1 VTEVPPPSSG
11 APSDEGAATE
21 VAPSDAAPSDAAIVV
36 RNLVKRYRRRA
47 AVDGV
52 SFEVARGEVFALLGP
67 NGAGKTTTVEIIE
80 GYRGRDRGDV
90 QVLGKDPRR
99 GGRVLRAQVGLM
111 LQQGGFEPRARA
123 VEIVRLFAA
132 FHADPRNPDE
142 LIDLVGLREVS
153 RTRYRLLSGGERQ
166 RLALAV
172 ALVGRPEVLILDE
185 PTAGMDPAA
194 RAATRQAVLD
204 LRGEGIAVLMT
215 THDLVDVERVA
226 DRVAILVRGRIIASG
241 TPADLSSQ
249 GRRLNLRFGR
259 PLSNEDVATLRGTL
273 SQGWPGMRA
282 ERTVGDSAGAVI
294 DGVRTDP
301 ALVAATSMWAASRGL
316 QIVELRAASGSLEDR
331 YLELTGD
338 TAAAA
343 STSAGDDA

>member
-1 VTEVPPPSSG
+1 VTEV
-11 APSDEGAATE
+11 A
-21 VAPSDAAPSDAAIVV
+21 AAPGDAAIVV
-36 RNLVKRYRRRA
+36 RDLVKRYRRRA
-47 AVDGV
+47 VVDGI

-80 GYRGRDRGDV
+80 GYRRRDNGDV
-90 QVLGKDPRR
+90 VVLGTDPRR
-99 GGRVLRAQVGLM
+99 GGRALRARVGLM

-123 VEIVRLFAA
+123 IEIVRLFAA

-142 LIDLVGLREVS
+142 LIDLVGLRNVA
-153 RTRYRLLSGGERQ
+153 RTRYRRLSGGERQ

-194 RAATRQAVLD
+194 RAATRQVVLD
-204 LRGEGIAVLMT
+204 LRAEGLAVLLT
-215 THDLVDVERVA
+215 THDLVDVERIA
-226 DRVAILVRGRIIASG
+226 DRAAILVAGRVIATG
-241 TPADLSSQ
+241 TPAELSGQ

-259 PLSNEDVATLRGTL
+259 PLGNHDVAALRGILTE
-273 SQGWPGMRA
+273 GWPDLRA
-282 ERTVGDSAGAVI
+282 ERTVGDSAGAVV

-301 ALVAATSMWAASRGL
+301 ALVAAIAMWAASRGL

-338 TAAAA
+338 TAAERTMAA
-343 STSAGDDA
+343 DGAV